1 MIHPSML
8 SNTNLLIGFY
18 ASNCLSSED
27 ITTVIFF
34 LRCYNISEHRDL
46 KDSKRETF
54 NSVWLCCCDRQEMPS
69 IIELRFNKLL
79 V

>member
-34 LRCYNISEHRDL
+34 LKMLQYQWAQGFKGQQKGNI
-46 KDSKRETF
+46 
-54 NSVWLCCCDRQEMPS
+54 
-69 IIELRFNKLL
+69 
-79 V
+79 